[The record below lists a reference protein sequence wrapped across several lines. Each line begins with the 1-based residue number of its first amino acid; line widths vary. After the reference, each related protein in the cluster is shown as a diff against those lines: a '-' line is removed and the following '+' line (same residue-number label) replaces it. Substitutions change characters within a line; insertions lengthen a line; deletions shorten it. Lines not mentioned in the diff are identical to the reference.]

1 MHKCLSRLF
10 IVLCLLVSVGNAFAL
25 ESIVLAVPGP
35 GSLVYLPVQLAQ
47 AIGADRAEGLDLKLR
62 YFSGG
67 PLAIRDLDNRN
78 SDFAVVGMPAIASA
92 RADGITVLAIGQ
104 LSQVA
109 MVSLMLRSD
118 LHDRVKTISQLKGM
132 RIGVNTSTR
141 TARSTSQ
148 ILTEYLLARAGI
160 QSTEVQFIPTG
171 QSREAQRA
179 ALQSKTVDAMMGD
192 EPFASEMTRSGQVI
206 LLADLYAPRTSSSLL
221 GGPFVHAALSTR
233 EDVFT
238 NHPEAVR
245 NVQRMFDRTLQWLAK
260 HSPSEVLEAL
270 SSQPGYDAQS
280 ISSTLPVLERNPGM
294 YPLHVA
300 WNDKAVAVTERFFL
314 SMAIDGS
321 EKQLR
326 FSDFVRALPSP

>member
-1 MHKCLSRLF
+1 MFVALSILA
-10 IVLCLLVSVGNAFAL
+10 SVGNAFAL

-62 YFSGG
+62 YFPGG
-67 PLAIRDLDNRN
+67 PMAMRDLDNRN

-92 RADGITVLAIGQ
+92 RADGMAVLAIGQ

-118 LHDRVKTISQLKGM
+118 LRDRVKTIAQLKGM
-132 RIGVNTSTR
+132 RIGMNSSTR

-148 ILTEYLLARAGI
+148 MLTEYLLARAGI
-160 QSTEVQFIPTG
+160 LSTDVQFVPTG

-179 ALQSKTVDAMMGD
+179 AFQSKTVDAMMGD
-192 EPFASEMTRSGQVI
+192 EPFASEMTRSGHAI
-206 LLADLYAPRTSSSLL
+206 LLADLYAPRTSASLL

-238 NHPEAVR
+238 NHPETVR
-245 NVQRMFDRTLQWLAK
+245 SVHRMFDRTLQWLAK
-260 HSPSEVLEAL
+260 HSPSEILEAL
-270 SSQPGYDAQS
+270 AKQPGYDPHS
-280 ISSTLPVLERNPGM
+280 INSTLPVLERNPGM
-294 YPLHVA
+294 YTLRLA
-300 WNDKAVAVTERFFL
+300 WDEQAVAVTERFFL
-314 SMAIDGS
+314 SMASDAS
-321 EKQLR
+321 EKQLH
-326 FSDFVRALPSP
+326 FSDFVRTAPQP

>member
-1 MHKCLSRLF
+1 MHKCFFRLF
-10 IVLCLLVSVGNAFAL
+10 VVLSLLVSAGNAFGL
-25 ESIVLAVPGP
+25 QSIVLAVPGP

-62 YFSGG
+62 YFAGG
-67 PLAIRDLDNRN
+67 PMAMRDLDNRN

-92 RADGITVLAIGQ
+92 RADGMAVLAVGQ

-118 LHDRVKTISQLKGM
+118 LRDRVKTIAQLKGM
-132 RIGVNTSTR
+132 RIGMNSSTR

-148 ILTEYLLARAGI
+148 MLVEDLLARAGI
-160 QSTEVQFIPTG
+160 QSTEVQFVPTG

-192 EPFASEMTRSGQVI
+192 EPFASEMTRSGHAI
-206 LLADLYAPRTSSSLL
+206 LLADLYAPRTSASLL

-233 EDVFT
+233 EDVFSG
-238 NHPEAVR
+238 HPETVR

-260 HSPSEVLEAL
+260 HSPSEVLDAL
-270 SSQPGYDAQS
+270 SKQPGYDTHS
-280 ISSTLPVLERNPGM
+280 INSTLPVLERNPGM
-294 YPLHVA
+294 YTSRLA
-300 WNDKAVAVTERFFL
+300 WDDEAVAVTERFFL
-314 SMAIDGS
+314 SVASDVS
-321 EKQLR
+321 EKRLR
-326 FSDFVRALPSP
+326 FSDFVRTAP